1 MYSVEEVASK
11 LNVSKVTVYS
21 KLKLFES
28 KVIIKQGKKYI
39 DEELLNLIKEN
50 VKPKNNINDNED
62 GSSIPSD
69 MSNSPNDED
78 LININKDLVN
88 LLMKQLEE
96 KDSTIQELLTLNKNS
111 QVLLK
116 QEQDKDIKLLEQH
129 FKEVDLKLMD
139 LKDNMQQQKPK
150 KFSLKSIFKR

>member
-111 QVLLK
+111 QILLK
-116 QEQDKDIKLLEQH
+116 QEQDKDVKLLEQH

-150 KFSLKSIFKR
+150 KISLKSIFKR

>member
-39 DEELLNLIKEN
+39 DEELLNLIKDN
-50 VKPKNNINDNED
+50 LKPKNNINGNEE
-62 GSSIPSD
+62 GCCP
-69 MSNSPNDED
+69 PNDED
-78 LININKDLVN
+78 LININKDLVT

-116 QEQDKDIKLLEQH
+116 QEQDKDVKLLEQH

-150 KFSLKSIFKR
+150 KFSLKSIFKRNS